1 MQVSQ
6 SGIFTAQ
13 SCQFKSFGKILVA
26 KALAISI
33 IKTLPKAIK
42 SKLVAG
48 KNSQFTANVGTLV
61 PLGLR

>member
-13 SCQFKSFGKILVA
+13 SCQFKSFGKA
-26 KALAISI
+26 
-33 IKTLPKAIK
+33 LPKAIK

-48 KNSQFTANVGTLV
+48 KNSQFTANVGNLAGCNLTCASIAAK
-61 PLGLR
+61 R